1 MASPS
6 QTTVTRLLHELQG
19 GNQAVLGELF
29 SLIYE
34 ELFSLIYEELRA
46 RAHRQ
51 RAHWHGDYTLN
62 TTALV
67 HEAYLKLVDQ
77 TQAPWESRAHFLGV
91 AAKAMRHI
99 LVDYA
104 KRRRAEKRGGGV
116 QKLSLEE
123 MKVSLEGMVV
133 LTEERAEAL
142 VALGESLD
150 RLMHVN
156 VREARVFECRFFGGM
171 TFEETAAAIGVSV
184 RTVKR
189 DWAMAQAWLHREMQK
204 EMGG

>member
-1 MASPS
+1 MAPPS

-29 SLIYE
+29 SLVYE
-34 ELFSLIYEELRA
+34 ELHA

-77 TQAPWESRAHFLGV
+77 TQAAWESRAHFLGV

-104 KRRRAEKRGGGV
+104 KRRRAEKRGGDV

-142 VALGESLD
+142 VALEEALE

-156 VREARVFECRFFGGM
+156 EREARVVECRFFGSM
-171 TFEETAAAIGVSV
+171 TFEETAQALGVSV

-189 DWAMAQAWLHREMQK
+189 DWAMAQAWLHREMQN
-204 EMGG
+204 ELGG

>member
-1 MASPS
+1 MAPPS

-29 SLIYE
+29 SLVYE
-34 ELFSLIYEELRA
+34 ELHA

-77 TQAPWESRAHFLGV
+77 TQAAWESRAHFLGV

-104 KRRRAEKRGGGV
+104 KRRRAEKRGGDV

-123 MKVSLEGMVV
+123 MKVSLEGMVA

-142 VALGESLD
+142 LLLEEALE
-150 RLMHVN
+150 RLARVN
-156 VREARVFECRFFGGM
+156 EREARVVECRFFGSM
-171 TFEETAAAIGVSV
+171 TFEETAQALGVSV

-189 DWAMAQAWLHREMQK
+189 DWAMAQAWLHREMQN
-204 EMGG
+204 ELGG

>member
-1 MASPS
+1 MTQPS
-6 QTTVTRLLHELQG
+6 QATVTRLLYELQG

-29 SLIYE
+29 SLVYE
-34 ELFSLIYEELRA
+34 ELHA

-51 RAHWHGDYTLN
+51 RTHWHGDYTLN

-77 TQAPWESRAHFLGV
+77 SQAPWEGQAHFLGV
-91 AAKAMRHI
+91 AAKAIRHI

-104 KRRRAEKRGGGV
+104 KRRRAGKRGGDV

-142 VALGESLD
+142 VALEEALE

-156 VREARVFECRFFGGM
+156 EREARVVECRFFGGM

-189 DWAMAQAWLHREMQK
+189 DWTMAQAWLHREMQK
-204 EMGG
+204 ELGC

>member
-1 MASPS
+1 MAPPS

-29 SLIYE
+29 SLV
-34 ELFSLIYEELRA
+34 YEELRA

-77 TQAPWESRAHFLGV
+77 TQAAWESRAHFLGV

-104 KRRRAEKRGGGV
+104 KRRRAEKRGGDV

-123 MKVSLEGMVV
+123 MKVSLEGMVA
-133 LTEERAEAL
+133 LTEERAETLLLLEEAL
-142 VALGESLD
+142 E
-150 RLMHVN
+150 RLARVN
-156 VREARVFECRFFGGM
+156 EREARVVECRFFGSM
-171 TFEETAAAIGVSV
+171 TFEETAQALGVSV

-189 DWAMAQAWLHREMQK
+189 DWAMAQAWMHRAIQE
-204 EMGG
+204 ELGR

>member
-1 MASPS
+1 MAPPS

-29 SLIYE
+29 SLVYE
-34 ELFSLIYEELRA
+34 ELHA

-77 TQAPWESRAHFLGV
+77 TQAAWESRAHFLGV

-104 KRRRAEKRGGGV
+104 KRRRAEKRGGDV

-123 MKVSLEGMVV
+123 MKVSLEGMVA

-142 VALGESLD
+142 LLLEEALE
-150 RLMHVN
+150 RLARVN
-156 VREARVFECRFFGGM
+156 EREARVVECRFFGSM
-171 TFEETAAAIGVSV
+171 TFEETAQALGVSV

-189 DWAMAQAWLHREMQK
+189 DWAMAQAWMHRAIQE
-204 EMGG
+204 ELGR